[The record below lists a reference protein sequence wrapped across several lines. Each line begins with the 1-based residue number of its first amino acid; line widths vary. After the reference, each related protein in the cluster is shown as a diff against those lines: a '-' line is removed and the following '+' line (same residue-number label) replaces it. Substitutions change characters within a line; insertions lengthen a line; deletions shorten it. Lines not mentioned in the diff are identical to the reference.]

1 MRNAAALF
9 FVALIAACSGR
20 QAEPQ
25 GPAPAPR
32 PETVAEA
39 TGADNLPGVSIPVAE
54 LTDEERQSLRIDRL
68 EVHVEPALIRAGES
82 AALTLGA
89 YDSAGDPVTAAS
101 GQLFVVGQAAEITED
116 GTGVRGLRPGTARVT
131 VLVEIPA
138 SAGGPARVLRAEAPL
153 EVLPARVVS
162 IDLVLPASDMY
173 AGARYLASASPRS
186 DLGSR
191 KDAAVAWSSSDEGVV
206 RMGAGGTMV
215 AVSPG
220 TARVEATSEGV
231 TAAADVRVVANPIR
245 RLRLD
250 PAEASLRAG
259 DVVHFSA
266 RALDASGMEVPDAPI
281 EWSVA
286 PVGGTGQVAATV
298 AGDGSFVADDPGL
311 YRVTATVGAMSEV
324 AEVAAAPRPPRREV
338 TLKAHGVVPSE
349 AGATTDLWVFE
360 GTDGRDYAYTGTMD
374 AATMY
379 AWDVTDPTNPV
390 ITDSVKVDGRRQND
404 VKVNADATL
413 AVITSEGAS
422 NRRNG
427 ITVLDISDA
436 AHPTIITHFTEG
448 LTGGV
453 HNVWI
458 EGDLVYAV
466 HNGTSAVHIVDISDP
481 VNPVNVGRW
490 QVDNPARSLHDVM
503 VLDGLAYLSY
513 WDDGLVILDVGA
525 GIKGGTP
532 VEPQFVSQYEYR
544 TKHGAESYGNTHHA
558 IRYKNYVFLGDEIF
572 GCSECVNGPRGHV
585 HVVDVTDIENPRE
598 VATYRVPEAGA
609 HNLWAEDDKL
619 YVAYYQGG
627 LRVVDISGEL
637 MGDLYRQG
645 REIGWYMTEDADGYS
660 PNKADTWGP
669 QPYKGNILRVGLR
682 LGLVGRRV
690 GGAPAGVGSLTCG
703 GG

>member
-1 MRNAAALF
+1 MRKVTSLLLLTLF
-9 FVALIAACSGR
+9 AGCSGR

-39 TGADNLPGVSIPVAE
+39 TGADNLPEVTLPGAE
-54 LTDEERQSLRIDRL
+54 LTEEERAALRVERL
-68 EVHVEPALIRAGES
+68 EVRVEPTSIREGEK

-89 YDSAGDPVTAAS
+89 FDASGERVSGAS
-101 GQLFVVGQAAEITED
+101 GQVFVVGDAAEITDE
-116 GTGVRGLRPGTARVT
+116 GSVVVGLRPGEARVT
-131 VLVEIPA
+131 VLVEVPA
-138 SAGGPARVLRAEAPL
+138 SASGPARTLREEAVL
-153 EVLPARVVS
+153 EVLPALITRLE
-162 IDLVLPASDMY
+162 LVLPSTDMY
-173 AGARYLASASPRS
+173 AGARYLASSEAWSDVGPRPGA
-186 DLGSR
+186 D
-191 KDAAVAWSSSDEGVV
+191 VNWSSSDESVV
-206 RMGAGGTMV
+206 RIGGSGTMV

-220 TARVEATSEGV
+220 TVWIEAAAEGV
-231 TAAADVRVVANPIR
+231 TGAGEVRVVANPIR
-245 RLRLD
+245 RLRLE
-250 PAEASLRAG
+250 PLEAGLRTG
-259 DVVHFSA
+259 DVIHYSA
-266 RALDASGMEVPDAPI
+266 RALDANGMEVPYAPI

-298 AGDGSFVADDPGL
+298 DGGGVFVADDPGL
-311 YRVTATVGAMSEV
+311 YRVAATVGSISAV
-324 AEVAAAPRPPRREV
+324 AEVSAAPRPARRHV
-338 TLKAHGVVPSE
+338 KLKAHGVVPPE

-360 GTDGRDYAYTGTMD
+360 GTDGRDYAYTGTMA

-413 AVITSEGAS
+413 AIITSEGAS

-427 ITVLDISDA
+427 FTILDISDA
-436 AHPTIITHFTEG
+436 AHPAVVTHFTEG

-458 EGDLVYAV
+458 EGDIVYAV
-466 HNGTSAVHIVDISDP
+466 HNGTNAVHIVDVSDP
-481 VNPVNVGRW
+481 ANPVNVGRW
-490 QVDNPARSLHDVM
+490 QVDNPARSLHDIM

-532 VEPQFVSQYEYR
+532 IEPQFVSQYEYR
-544 TKHGAESYGNTHHA
+544 TQHGAESYGNTHHA

-585 HVVDVTDIENPRE
+585 HVVDVTDIESPVE
-598 VATYRVPEAGA
+598 VAKYRVPEAGS

-637 MGDLYRQG
+637 RGDLYRQG
-645 REIGWYMTEDADGYS
+645 REIGWFMTEEAEGHNS
-660 PNKADTWGP
+660 NKTDSWGP
-669 QPYKGNILRVGLR
+669 QPYKGNIFVSDFSSGLWVVELEEPR
-682 LGLVGRRV
+682 QDLV
-690 GGAPAGVGSLTCG
+690 P
-703 GG
+703 

>member
-1 MRNAAALF
+1 MRNAASLF
-9 FVALIAACSGR
+9 LVALIAACSGR
-20 QAEPQ
+20 QAEPG

-39 TGADNLPGVSIPVAE
+39 SGADNLPEVPVSEPSLSE
-54 LTDEERQSLRIDRL
+54 EERQSLRIERL
-68 EVHVEPALIRAGES
+68 EVHVEPASIRTGEY

-89 YDSAGDPVTAAS
+89 YDAAGERVTGAS
-101 GQLFVVGQAAEITED
+101 GQLFVVGKAAAITDD
-116 GTGVRGLRPGTARVT
+116 GAAVLGLSPGTAHVT

-138 SAGGPARVLRAEAPL
+138 SASGPARTLREEALL

-162 IDLVLPASDMY
+162 LELDMPASDMY
-173 AGARYLASASPRS
+173 AGARYLAAATPRS
-186 DLGSR
+186 DLGPR
-191 KDAAVAWSSSDEGVV
+191 EDAVVAWSSSDESVV

-215 AVSPG
+215 AGSPG
-220 TARVEATSEGV
+220 MARVEAVSEGV
-231 TAAADVRVVANPIR
+231 KAGADVRVVPNPIR
-245 RLRLD
+245 RLRVD
-250 PAEASLRAG
+250 PLEVSLRTG

-266 RALDASGMEVPDAPI
+266 RALDANGMEVPDAPI

-298 AGDGSFVADDPGL
+298 DGDGSFVADEPGQF
-311 YRVTATVGAMSEV
+311 RVTATVGAMSEV
-324 AEVAAAPRPPRREV
+324 AEVAAAPRPPRRKV
-338 TLKAHGVVPSE
+338 TLKAHGVVPPA

-360 GTDGRDYAYTGTMD
+360 GTDGRDYVYTGTMD

-404 VKVNADATL
+404 VKINADATL
-413 AVITSEGAS
+413 AIITSEGAS

-427 ITVLDISDA
+427 FTVLDISDA
-436 AHPTIITHFTEG
+436 AHPSIITHFTEG

-466 HNGTSAVHIVDISDP
+466 HNGTNAVHIVDISDP
-481 VNPVNVGRW
+481 VNPVNAGRW

-532 VEPQFVSQYEYR
+532 TEPQLVSQYEYR
-544 TKHGAESYGNTHHA
+544 TQHGAESYGNTHHA
-558 IRYKNYVFLGDEIF
+558 IRYRNYVFLGDEIF

-645 REIGWYMTEDADGYS
+645 REIGWYMTEDEDGYT
-660 PNKADTWGP
+660 PNKTDTWGP
-669 QPYKGNILRVGLR
+669 QPYKGNIFVSDFSSGLWVVQLEEPR
-682 LGLVGRRV
+682 QELV
-690 GGAPAGVGSLTCG
+690 P
-703 GG
+703 

>member
-1 MRNAAALF
+1 MRKLTSLLMVGLLAS
-9 FVALIAACSGR
+9 CSGR

-25 GPAPAPR
+25 GTAPVSGA
-32 PETVAEA
+32 ETAAGAADADGGAAA
-39 TGADNLPGVSIPVAE
+39 TLPQVE
-54 LTDEERQSLRIDRL
+54 LTDEDRAALRVERL
-68 EVHVEPALIRAGES
+68 EIRVEPTSIREGET

-89 YDSAGDPVTAAS
+89 YDAAGERVLGAA
-101 GQLFVVGQAAEITED
+101 GQVFVVGEAAEISGD
-116 GTGVRGLRPGTARVT
+116 GSEVLGRRPGTGRVT
-131 VLVEIPA
+131 VLLEVPA
-138 SAGGPARVLRAEAPL
+138 SPSGPARTLREEALL
-153 EVLPARVVS
+153 EVLPARVS
-162 IDLVLPASDMY
+162 RIDLVLPAADLYS
-173 AGARYLASASPRS
+173 GARYLASSEAWSAIGPRP
-186 DLGSR
+186 DL
-191 KDAAVAWSSSDEGVV
+191 DVIWSSSNESVV
-206 RMGAGGTMV
+206 RIGAAGTMF

-220 TARVEATSEGV
+220 TARIEAVAEGI
-231 TAAADVRVVANPIR
+231 TAGAEVRVVSNPIR

-250 PAEASLRAG
+250 PLEASLRTG

-266 RALDASGMEVPDAPI
+266 RALDVNGMEVPDAPI
-281 EWSVA
+281 DWSVA

-298 AGDGSFVADDPGL
+298 SGDGAFVADEPGL
-311 YRVTATVGAMSEV
+311 YRVTATVGSISEV
-324 AEVAAAPRPPRREV
+324 AEVSAAPRPPRRNV
-338 TLKAHGVVPSE
+338 TLKAHGVVPLE

-360 GTDGRDYAYTGTMD
+360 GTDGRDYAYTGTMA

-404 VKVNADATL
+404 VKINADATL
-413 AVITSEGAS
+413 AIITSEGAS

-427 ITVLDISDA
+427 FTILDISDA

-458 EGDLVYAV
+458 EGDIVYAV
-466 HNGTSAVHIVDISDP
+466 HNGTNAVHIVDISDP
-481 VNPVNVGRW
+481 ANPVNVGRW
-490 QVDNPARSLHDVM
+490 QVDNPARSLHDIM

-513 WDDGLVILDVGA
+513 WDDGLVVLDVGA

-532 VEPQFVSQYEYR
+532 IEPQFVSQYTYR
-544 TKHGAESYGNTHHA
+544 TQHGAESYGNTHHA

-585 HVVDVTDIENPRE
+585 HVVDVTDIENPLE

-627 LRVVDISGEL
+627 LRIVDISGEL
-637 MGDLYRQG
+637 RGDLYRQG
-645 REIGWYMTEDADGYS
+645 REIGWYMTEDAEGYS
-660 PNKADTWGP
+660 PNKTDTWGP
-669 QPYKGNILRVGLR
+669 QPYKGNIFVSDFSSGLWVVDLEGPR
-682 LGLVGRRV
+682 QELV
-690 GGAPAGVGSLTCG
+690 P
-703 GG
+703 

>member
-1 MRNAAALF
+1 MRNAASLF
-9 FVALIAACSGR
+9 LVVLIAACSGR
-20 QAEPQ
+20 QSEPQ

-39 TGADNLPGVSIPVAE
+39 TGAENLPQVSIAEAE
-54 LTDEERQSLRIDRL
+54 LTDEERQTLRIDRL
-68 EVHVEPALIRAGES
+68 EVHVDPASIRVGDVAS
-82 AALTLGA
+82 LTLGA
-89 YDSAGDPVTAAS
+89 YDAAGERVTGAS
-101 GQLFVVGQAAEITED
+101 GQLFVVGRAAEITED
-116 GTGVRGLRPGTARVT
+116 GSAVLGRSSGEARVT
-131 VLVEIPA
+131 FLVEIPA
-138 SAGGPARVLRAEAPL
+138 SASGPARTLREEALL
-153 EVLPARVVS
+153 EVLPARITS
-162 IDLVLPASDMY
+162 LDLVLPASDLY
-173 AGARYLASASPRS
+173 ANARYLASYSAMSDFGPRE
-186 DLGSR
+186 
-191 KDAAVAWSSSDEGVV
+191 DAAVAWSSSDETVV
-206 RMGAGGTMV
+206 RVGASGMIV

-220 TARVEATSEGV
+220 AATIEATSEGV
-231 TAAADVRVVANPIR
+231 TAAAEVRVVANPIR
-245 RLRLD
+245 RLRVD
-250 PAEASLRAG
+250 PLEASLRTG

-266 RALDASGMEVPDAPI
+266 RALDAAGMEVADAPV

-298 AGDGSFVADDPGL
+298 DSDGSFVADEPGL
-311 YRVTATVGAMSEV
+311 YRVTATVGSMSVV
-324 AEVAAAPRPPRREV
+324 AEVAAAPRPPRLQV
-338 TLKAHGVVPSE
+338 TLKAHGVVPPE

-360 GTDGRDYAYTGTMD
+360 GTDGRDYAYTGTME

-404 VKVNADATL
+404 VKINADATL
-413 AVITSEGAS
+413 AIITSEGAS

-427 ITVLDISDA
+427 FTVLDISDA
-436 AHPTIITHFTEG
+436 AHPTIITHFTDG

-458 EGDLVYAV
+458 EGDIVYAA

-481 VNPVNVGRW
+481 ANPVNVGRW

-532 VEPQFVSQYEYR
+532 TEPQFVSQYEYR

-558 IRYKNYVFLGDEIF
+558 IRYRNYVFLADEIF

-585 HVVDVTDIENPRE
+585 HVVDVTDIENPRG

-609 HNLWAEDDKL
+609 HNLWAEGDKL

-645 REIGWYMTEDADGYS
+645 REIGWYMTEDADGQN
-660 PNKADTWGP
+660 PNRTDAWGP
-669 QPYKGNILRVGLR
+669 QPYKGNIFVSDFSSGLWVVELEEPR
-682 LGLVGRRV
+682 RELV
-690 GGAPAGVGSLTCG
+690 P
-703 GG
+703 